1 MGDGRDLIRLFGLGV
16 VFEFKVIVVLGQ
28 PAVFAI
34 SFLAHV
40 WSPGNTKH
48 NETKFLTNHW
58 QDARRDAPQI

>member
-40 WSPGNTKH
+40 WSPGNTKC
-48 NETKFLTNHW
+48 TMKQILITNHW
-58 QDARRDAPQI
+58 